1 MYIILYD
8 FAVKP
13 DCENQFIESW
23 KGLTNLIYKHEGS
36 LGSRLHKK
44 EANNY
49 VAYAQWPNRSKFE
62 NSGKNLPEEANY
74 YRNLMRESCE
84 TIEVLQKLEVVE
96 DLLKQ
101 NCSS

>member
-1 MYIILYD
+1 MYVVLYS
-8 FAVKP
+8 FKVKP
-13 DCENQFIESW
+13 KQIENFIEGW
-23 KGLTNLIYKHEGS
+23 QGLTNLIYQYEGS

-44 EANNY
+44 EPLEY
-49 VAYAQWPNRSKFE
+49 IAYAQWPSKNKFE